1 MDKKDAPKSR
11 VFISYR
17 REDSAHAEWLQAR
30 LERAGIEVWRD
41 KAAVWPGDAW
51 QSKIRNAITG
61 GTLVFLACFSA
72 SSLARRESWQNEEL
86 RLAVGQMR
94 LLAPDQ
100 PFLIPVRFDNC
111 DIPDI
116 DLGPRQTLRSIHR
129 SDLFGPDAEAE
140 AARLISAVRRI
151 LASAADD
158 AVVAERHTSGA
169 DGPAANY
176 DEEDLSGGR
185 SGRLRWPR
193 VALASGALAVMVAV
207 LIAWAIAPEPP
218 AAKACQQTATISGAA
233 TAALAFT
240 VRARLQCAQPD
251 GEQAYVVV
259 QLLDEG
265 KKGTVKHSE
274 YYLAWDLKNTI
285 QPQCFSDTPSG
296 CTERRY
302 YVINID
308 LDQLTLLQQSQKTS
322 SGSYYGEPIDTVI
335 GKYIISNTETNHS
348 CAST

>member
-72 SSLARRESWQNEEL
+72 SSLARRESWQNESSPG
-86 RLAVGQMR
+86 RWANAATRRSGV
-94 LLAPDQ
+94 
-100 PFLIPVRFDNC
+100 FFIPIRFDDC

-116 DLGPRQTLRSIHR
+116 DLGPGQTLRSIHR
-129 SDLFGPDAEAE
+129 SDLFGPDADAE

-169 DGPAANY
+169 DGPA
-176 DEEDLSGGR
+176 
-185 SGRLRWPR
+185 
-193 VALASGALAVMVAV
+193 
-207 LIAWAIAPEPP
+207 
-218 AAKACQQTATISGAA
+218 
-233 TAALAFT
+233 
-240 VRARLQCAQPD
+240 
-251 GEQAYVVV
+251 
-259 QLLDEG
+259 
-265 KKGTVKHSE
+265 
-274 YYLAWDLKNTI
+274 
-285 QPQCFSDTPSG
+285 
-296 CTERRY
+296 
-302 YVINID
+302 
-308 LDQLTLLQQSQKTS
+308 
-322 SGSYYGEPIDTVI
+322 
-335 GKYIISNTETNHS
+335 TNS
-348 CAST
+348 A